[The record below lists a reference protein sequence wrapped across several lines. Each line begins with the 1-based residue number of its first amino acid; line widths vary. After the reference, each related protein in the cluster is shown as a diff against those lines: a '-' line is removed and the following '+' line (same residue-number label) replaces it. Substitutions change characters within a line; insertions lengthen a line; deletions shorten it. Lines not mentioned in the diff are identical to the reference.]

1 MTDRHLASIR
11 YLAYR
16 IGPDQGQG
24 MEPPRNKDVLALLE
38 FFREGY
44 FNGDKNFPQ
53 RVISR
58 LAKITLAARASRGRP
73 HSRTRL
79 VSGRDYEHPPPTIH
93 RRKNSEFTAVNFSA
107 EPDGRIDIK
116 RARTRRILNQ
126 LVLGQQAGDL
136 NGHEQAIFKLLNTT
150 IAQGYR
156 NALRL
161 EQKAVVVE
169 HALDRLHLGIIIL
182 SPLGKV
188 RVITQAALQQ
198 VQTYFDDS
206 AFRGKCL
213 PTPLSKWVKAQ
224 EIASAEDET
233 ESPAERREL
242 ILQHSGG
249 RLVIRVLVSADE
261 TVLLLEEHPP
271 KTQAEPRVKS
281 PLSPRQVD
289 VVTWLSQG
297 KTNNE
302 IGLILKL
309 SPRTVQKHLEH
320 IYRKLGVENRTGA
333 AAKAYEFG
341 WTASKQTFFFVPIC
355 SLISQLYCLF

>member
-1 MTDRHLASIR
+1 VQDSNGRK
-11 YLAYR
+11 
-16 IGPDQGQG
+16 GPK
-24 MEPPRNKDVLALLE
+24 MLN
-38 FFREGY
+38 
-44 FNGDKNFPQ
+44 
-53 RVISR
+53 
-58 LAKITLAARASRGRP
+58 TRP
-73 HSRTRL
+73 
-79 VSGRDYEHPPPTIH
+79 
-93 RRKNSEFTAVNFSA
+93 
-107 EPDGRIDIK
+107 
-116 RARTRRILNQ
+116 ILNQ
-126 LVLGQQAGDL
+126 RALRQQAGAL
-136 NGHEQAIFKLLNTT
+136 NEREQAMFKLLNTN

-156 NALRL
+156 NALRI

-188 RVITQAALQQ
+188 RVITQAAVQQ
-198 VQTYFDDS
+198 IRTYFTDS
-206 AFRGKCL
+206 ASRGKCL
-213 PTPLSKWVKAQ
+213 PGGLSKWVKTQ
-224 EIASAEDET
+224 EIASPAEET
-233 ESPAERREL
+233 ETPETREL
-242 ILQHSGG
+242 VLQHNGT
-249 RLVIRVLVSADE
+249 RLVIRAVFSADQ

-271 KTQAEPRVKS
+271 KIQAEPRVTS

-341 WTASKQTFFFVPIC
+341 WTASKQNFFFVPIC
-355 SLISQLYCLF
+355 SLISQLYGLF

>member
-1 MTDRHLASIR
+1 
-11 YLAYR
+11 
-16 IGPDQGQG
+16 
-24 MEPPRNKDVLALLE
+24 MERLRNKDVQALLE

-44 FNGDKNFPQ
+44 FTRDKNFPQ

-58 LAKITLAARASRGRP
+58 LAKITPAEKVSRGRP
-73 HSRTRL
+73 HSRKQVA
-79 VSGRDYEHPPPTIH
+79 VSSFAASYPRKPVVSSRAYESPLTIH
-93 RRKNSEFTAVNFSA
+93 GRKNSKPTAVNFSA
-107 EPDGRIDIK
+107 HDTVPESYGRMNTNREI
-116 RARTRRILNQ
+116 RRHILDQ
-126 LVLGQQAGDL
+126 LALRQQAGDL
-136 NGHEQAIFKLLNTT
+136 NERGQAIFKLLNTT

-271 KTQAEPRVKS
+271 KTQAEPHVTS

-333 AAKAYEFG
+333 AARAYELG
-341 WTASKQTFFFVPIC
+341 WTASKQNFFFVPIC
-355 SLISQLYCLF
+355 SLISQLYGLF